1 LYIPYINITQ
11 LNAYSICFT
20 TIDKTQALIS
30 LVNFILYLIR
40 FFLILLTCAS
50 TICGLRNDRIPMT
63 AHYAEIFAAVLKVL
77 PAQILYPNGNVKK
90 LVKFLNMKSGVK
102 SFFKKNA
109 LG

>member
-1 LYIPYINITQ
+1 
-11 LNAYSICFT
+11 
-20 TIDKTQALIS
+20 
-30 LVNFILYLIR
+30 
-40 FFLILLTCAS
+40 
-50 TICGLRNDRIPMT
+50 MT